1 MNEKQINELTLKA
14 FAKINLVLDITGR
27 RPDGYHDLAS
37 VMQEIGLYDTV
48 TIRKTAGVIKLKVE
62 FDDGVERG
70 FSLVPDDT
78 KNLAYRAAELLLND
92 AKVDGGVEIILHKN
106 IPVAAGLAGGST
118 DAATVLRG
126 INVLYDLYYDTG
138 RLCDLGVKLG
148 ADVPFCI
155 VGGTMLAEGIGEK
168 LQALS
173 IPGSVYVLLAKPPI
187 AVSTKEVYQAYDKLL
202 EENPPVLAD
211 IEKVKS
217 AIEEGSADALASC
230 LYNALAL
237 VTEPL
242 HPEIVQ
248 LREEILKEGAE
259 GALMSGSGPSV
270 FGLYDDLQTAKKAAD
285 RLQERFPEVFF
296 TAVPFC
302 YNHKELE

>member
-1 MNEKQINELTLKA
+1 MKETEIRELTLKA
-14 FAKINLVLDITGR
+14 YAKINLVLDITGR

-48 TIRKTAGVIKLKVE
+48 TIRKTATGIKLKVE

-78 KNLAYRAAELLLND
+78 KNLAYRAAELLLSD
-92 AKVDGGVEIILHKN
+92 AKVDGGVEILLHKN

-138 RLCDLGVKLG
+138 RLCELGVKLG

-173 IPGSVYVLLAKPPI
+173 IPGSVYVLLAKPPV

-202 EENPPVLAD
+202 EEDPPELAD

-217 AIEEGSADALASC
+217 AIEKGDAPALASC

-242 HPEIVQ
+242 HPEIVH
-248 LREEILKEGAE
+248 LREEILKEGAK

-270 FGLYDDLQTAKKAAD
+270 FGLYDDLAAAKAAAD
-285 RLQERFPEVFF
+285 RLQERFTEVFF
-296 TAVPFC
+296 AAVPFC
-302 YNHKELE
+302 YNHKELD

>member
-1 MNEKQINELTLKA
+1 MNETEIRELTLKA

-48 TIRKTAGVIKLKVE
+48 TIRKAPKGIKLSVE

-78 KNLAYRAAELLLND
+78 KNLAYRAAELLLKD
-92 AKVDGGVEIILHKN
+92 AEVDGGVEILLHKN

-126 INVLYDLYYDTG
+126 INVLYNLYYDTG
-138 RLCDLGVKLG
+138 RLCELGVKLG

-168 LQALS
+168 LQALA
-173 IPGSVYVLLAKPPI
+173 IPGSVYVLLAKPPV

-202 EENPPVLAD
+202 EEAPPELAD
-211 IEKVKS
+211 IEKVKN
-217 AIEEGSADALASC
+217 AIDKGTADALASC

-248 LREEILKEGAE
+248 LREEIMKEGAK

-270 FGLYDDLQTAKKAAD
+270 FGLYDDLQAAKDAAG
-285 RLQERFPEVFF
+285 RLQERFPDVFF
-296 TAVPFC
+296 AVVPFC
-302 YNHKELE
+302 YNHKELD

>member
-1 MNEKQINELTLKA
+1 MNELKLKA

-27 RPDGYHDLAS
+27 REDGYHDLCS

-48 TIRKTAGVIKLKVE
+48 VLRKVPSGVHLKVE

-78 KNLAYRAAELLLND
+78 NNLAYRAAELLLAD
-92 AKVDGGVEIILHKN
+92 AKAEGGVEIVLHKN

-126 INVLYDLYYDTG
+126 LNVLYDLYYDSR
-138 RLCDLGVKLG
+138 RLCELGVKLG

-155 VGGTMLAEGIGEK
+155 MGGTALAEGIGEK
-168 LQALS
+168 LQAMP
-173 IPGSVYVLLAKPPI
+173 IPGSVCVLLAKPPV
-187 AVSTKEVYQAYDKLL
+187 AVSTKEVYQAYDRLL
-202 EENPPVLAD
+202 ETDPPKPAD
-211 IEKVKS
+211 MEQVRA
-217 AIEEGSADALASC
+217 AIGKGDAEAITSC

-242 HPEIVQ
+242 HPEIVH
-248 LREEILKEGAE
+248 LREEIMKEGAK

-270 FGLYDDLQTAKKAAD
+270 FGLYEDLQEAKAAAG
-285 RLQERFPEVFF
+285 RLQERFPNTFF
-296 TAVPFC
+296 AAVPFC
-302 YNHKELE
+302 YNHKELD

>member
-1 MNEKQINELTLKA
+1 M
-14 FAKINLVLDITGR
+14 
-27 RPDGYHDLAS
+27 
-37 VMQEIGLYDTV
+37 
-48 TIRKTAGVIKLKVE
+48 
-62 FDDGVERG
+62 
-70 FSLVPDDT
+70 
-78 KNLAYRAAELLLND
+78 
-92 AKVDGGVEIILHKN
+92 EIILHKN

-138 RLCDLGVKLG
+138 RLCELGVKLG

-155 VGGTMLAEGIGEK
+155 AGGTMLAEGIGEK

-173 IPGSVYVLLAKPPI
+173 IPGSVYVLLAKPPV
-187 AVSTKEVYQAYDKLL
+187 AVSTKEVYQAYDK
-202 EENPPVLAD
+202 ELAD

-217 AIEEGSADALASC
+217 AIEKGNADALVSC

-248 LREEILKEGAE
+248 LREEIMKEGAK

-270 FGLYDDLQTAKKAAD
+270 FGLYDDLQAAKAAAG

-296 TAVPFC
+296 AAVPFC
-302 YNHKELE
+302 YNHKELD

>member
-1 MNEKQINELTLKA
+1 MKNTQINELTLKA

-27 RPDGYHDLAS
+27 REDGYHDLCS

-48 TIRKTAGVIKLKVE
+48 TLRKIPEGVLLKVE
-62 FDDGVERG
+62 FEDGVERG
-70 FSLVPDDT
+70 FSLVPDDK
-78 KNLAYRAAELLLND
+78 KNLAYRAAELLLAD
-92 AKVDGGVEIILHKN
+92 AKVDGGIEIVLHKN

-126 INVLYDLYYDTG
+126 INVLYDLHYDLR
-138 RLCDLGVKLG
+138 RLCELGVKLG
-148 ADVPFCI
+148 ADIPFCI
-155 VGGTMLAEGIGEK
+155 MGGTALAEGIGEK
-168 LQALS
+168 LQGLP
-173 IPGSVYVLLAKPPI
+173 IPGSVYVLLAKPPV

-202 EENPPVLAD
+202 EEDPPELVD
-211 IEKVKS
+211 VEKVKA
-217 AIEEGSADALASC
+217 AIDKGSISDLVPC

-248 LREEILKEGAE
+248 LREEILKEGAK

-270 FGLYDDLQTAKKAAD
+270 FGLYDNLQEAKDAAG

-296 TAVPFC
+296 AAVPFC
-302 YNHKELE
+302 YNHKELD